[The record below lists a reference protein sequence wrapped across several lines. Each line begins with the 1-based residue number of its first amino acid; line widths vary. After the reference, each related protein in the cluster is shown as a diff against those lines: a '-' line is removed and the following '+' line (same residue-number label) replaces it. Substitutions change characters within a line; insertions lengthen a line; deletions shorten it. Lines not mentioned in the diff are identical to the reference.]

1 MPTTTWETMRQDI
14 VRPLGLVTG
23 TTSENLSANTSL
35 VDNDLTDLYSSD
47 DYFNANWYVIV
58 TSNNN
63 DTEYRRVTDYAQSSG
78 TITVSKA
85 WPSGSDGSISTY
97 ELMTVPPNKVMEW
110 YNRARQEVWPHIGI
124 VRDVETVVTG
134 TRQFTYEIPSTIR
147 RVNRGYLGERYEAQN
162 DSENLLLNGS
172 FEDWTTVSTALNE
185 DLDDSE
191 TGVDVDDGSVF
202 TTADFI
208 IVDNEVM
215 DITGISTNTLT
226 VTRAYQGSTA
236 ATHDDNTSVYKVSPD
251 NWSVTGN
258 GATVNQEK
266 QTTSPVNY
274 AILSG
279 NNSAR
284 LYVPGSTAVTLVQTF
299 SSISSDYTAVATEG
313 MEANLSAWVYCNT
326 PSRVYLTIDG
336 DVDSTAHGGTG
347 WELMTASNNLDGTDE
362 ATVVGISVSSG
373 ASIPVFVDEVFLTI
387 GQSGP
392 LDRPYSPITNWDVIP
407 PASGA
412 STGGTLRFTGKVPSH
427 HRLRIVG
434 SDMLTAVTT
443 DASPVE
449 IDGDLLEPLYN
460 KVRQHLCD
468 ERAAGNP
475 ESYWFTMARQFE
487 GAYNRAVESG
497 AVGIRPP
504 RQRFKAPN
512 MAF

>member
-23 TTSENLSANTSL
+23 TTTTNVAANTSL
-35 VDNDLTDLYSSD
+35 IDTNLTELYSAD
-47 DYFNANWYVIV
+47 DYFNTNWYAIV
-58 TSNNN
+58 TSNNR
-63 DTEYRRVTDYAQSSG
+63 DGQYRRVTDYAQSSG
-78 TITVSKA
+78 TLTVSLA
-85 WPSGSDGSISTY
+85 WGAGTDGANSTY

-110 YNRARQEVWPHIGI
+110 YNRSRQEVWPHIGI
-124 VRDVETVVTG
+124 VRDVETIVTG

-147 RVNRGYLGERYEAQN
+147 RVNRVYLGERYEAQHA
-162 DSENLLLNGS
+162 SENLLLNGS
-172 FEDWTTVSTALNE
+172 FEDWS
-185 DLDDSE
+185 S
-191 TGVDVDDGSVF
+191 
-202 TTADFI
+202 TTA
-208 IVDNEVM
+208 
-215 DITGISTNTLT
+215 
-226 VTRAYQGSTA
+226 A
-236 ATHDDNTSVYKVSPD
+236 D
-251 NWSVTGN
+251 NWSVTGG
-258 GATVNQEK
+258 GASMNQEE
-266 QTTSPVNY
+266 QTTSPTNY

-279 NNSAR
+279 NNSLR
-284 LYVPGSTAVTLVQTF
+284 LLVPDSTAVTLVQTF
-299 SSISSDYTAVATEG
+299 NSASSSYTAVATEG

-326 PSRVYLTIDG
+326 ASRVYLTIDG

-347 WELMTASNNLDGTDE
+347 WELMTASNNLDATDTS
-362 ATVVGISVSSG
+362 TVVGISVSSG
-373 ASIPVFVDEVFLTI
+373 AAIPVFVDEVFLTI

-407 PASGA
+407 PAAGA

-434 SDMLTAVTT
+434 SDMLTAATS
-443 DASPVE
+443 DASTVE

-460 KVRQHLCD
+460 KIRQRLCD
-468 ERAAGNP
+468 ERAAGNA

-487 GAYNRAVESG
+487 AEYNRAVESG

>member
-23 TTSENLSANTSL
+23 TTTTNVAANTSL
-35 VDNDLTDLYSSD
+35 IDTNLTELYSAD
-47 DYFNANWYVIV
+47 DYFNTNWYAIV
-58 TSNNN
+58 TSNNR
-63 DTEYRRVTDYAQSSG
+63 DGQYRRVTDYAQSSG
-78 TITVSKA
+78 TLTVSLA
-85 WPSGSDGSISTY
+85 WGAGTDGANSTY

-110 YNRARQEVWPHIGI
+110 YNRSRQEVWPHIGR
-124 VRDVETVVTG
+124 VRDVETIVTG

-147 RVNRGYLGERYEAQN
+147 RVNRVYLGERYEAQN

-172 FEDWTTVSTALNE
+172 FEDWS
-185 DLDDSE
+185 S
-191 TGVDVDDGSVF
+191 
-202 TTADFI
+202 TTA
-208 IVDNEVM
+208 
-215 DITGISTNTLT
+215 
-226 VTRAYQGSTA
+226 A
-236 ATHDDNTSVYKVSPD
+236 D
-251 NWSVTGN
+251 NWSVTGG
-258 GATVNQEK
+258 GASMNQEE
-266 QTTSPVNY
+266 QTTSPTNY

-279 NNSAR
+279 NNSLR
-284 LYVPGSTAVTLVQTF
+284 LLVPDSTAVTLVQTF
-299 SSISSDYTAVATEG
+299 NSASSSYTAVATEG

-326 PSRVYLTIDG
+326 ASRVYLTIDG

-347 WELMTASNNLDGTDE
+347 WELMTASNNLDATDTS
-362 ATVVGISVSSG
+362 TVVGISVSSG
-373 ASIPVFVDEVFLTI
+373 AAIPVFVDEVFLTI

-407 PASGA
+407 PAAGA

-434 SDMLTAVTT
+434 SDMLTAATS
-443 DASPVE
+443 DASTVE

-460 KVRQHLCD
+460 KIRQRLCD
-468 ERAAGNP
+468 ERAAGNA

-487 GAYNRAVESG
+487 AEYNRAVESG

>member
-23 TTSENLSANTSL
+23 TTTTNVAANTSL
-35 VDNDLTDLYSSD
+35 IDTNLTELYSAD
-47 DYFNANWYVIV
+47 DYFNTNWYAIV
-58 TSNNN
+58 TSNNR
-63 DTEYRRVTDYAQSSG
+63 DGQYRRVTDYAQSSG
-78 TITVSKA
+78 TLTVSKA
-85 WPSGSDGSISTY
+85 WGAGTDGANSTY
-97 ELMTVPPNKVMEW
+97 ELMTLPPNKVMEW

-147 RVNRGYLGERYEAQN
+147 RVNRVYLGERYESQN

-172 FEDWTTVSTALNE
+172 FEDWS
-185 DLDDSE
+185 S
-191 TGVDVDDGSVF
+191 
-202 TTADFI
+202 TTA
-208 IVDNEVM
+208 
-215 DITGISTNTLT
+215 
-226 VTRAYQGSTA
+226 A
-236 ATHDDNTSVYKVSPD
+236 D
-251 NWSVTGN
+251 NWSVTGG
-258 GATVNQEK
+258 GASMNQEE
-266 QTTSPVNY
+266 QTTSPTNY

-279 NNSAR
+279 NNSLR
-284 LYVPGSTAVTLVQTF
+284 LLVPDSTAVTLVQTF
-299 SSISSDYTAVATEG
+299 NSASSSYTAVATEG

-326 PSRVYLTIDG
+326 ASRVYLTIDG

-347 WELMTASNNLDGTDE
+347 WELMTASNNLDATDTS
-362 ATVVGISVSSG
+362 TVVGISVSSG
-373 ASIPVFVDEVFLTI
+373 AAIPVFVDEVFLTI

-407 PASGA
+407 PAAGA

-434 SDMLTAVTT
+434 SDMLTAATS
-443 DASPVE
+443 DASTVE

-460 KVRQHLCD
+460 KIRQRLCD
-468 ERAAGNP
+468 ERAAGNA

-487 GAYNRAVESG
+487 AEYNRAVESG

>member
-147 RVNRGYLGERYEAQN
+147 RVNRVYLGERYEAQN

-279 NNSAR
+279 NN
-284 LYVPGSTAVTLVQTF
+284 
-299 SSISSDYTAVATEG
+299 
-313 MEANLSAWVYCNT
+313 
-326 PSRVYLTIDG
+326 
-336 DVDSTAHGGTG
+336 
-347 WELMTASNNLDGTDE
+347 
-362 ATVVGISVSSG
+362 
-373 ASIPVFVDEVFLTI
+373 
-387 GQSGP
+387 
-392 LDRPYSPITNWDVIP
+392 
-407 PASGA
+407 
-412 STGGTLRFTGKVPSH
+412 
-427 HRLRIVG
+427 
-434 SDMLTAVTT
+434 
-443 DASPVE
+443 
-449 IDGDLLEPLYN
+449 
-460 KVRQHLCD
+460 
-468 ERAAGNP
+468 
-475 ESYWFTMARQFE
+475 
-487 GAYNRAVESG
+487 
-497 AVGIRPP
+497 
-504 RQRFKAPN
+504 
-512 MAF
+512 

>member
-23 TTSENLSANTSL
+23 TTTTNVAANTSL
-35 VDNDLTDLYSSD
+35 IDTNLTELYSSD
-47 DYFNANWYVIV
+47 DYFNTNWYAIV
-58 TSNNN
+58 TSNNR
-63 DTEYRRVTDYAQSSG
+63 DGQYRRVTDYAQSSG
-78 TITVSKA
+78 TLTVSLA
-85 WPSGSDGSISTY
+85 WGAGTDGANSTY

-110 YNRARQEVWPHIGI
+110 YNRSRQEVWPHIGI
-124 VRDVETVVTG
+124 VRDVETIVTG

-147 RVNRGYLGERYEAQN
+147 RVNRVYLGERYESQN

-172 FEDWTTVSTALNE
+172 FEDWS
-185 DLDDSE
+185 S
-191 TGVDVDDGSVF
+191 
-202 TTADFI
+202 TTA
-208 IVDNEVM
+208 
-215 DITGISTNTLT
+215 
-226 VTRAYQGSTA
+226 A
-236 ATHDDNTSVYKVSPD
+236 D
-251 NWSVTGN
+251 NWSVTGG
-258 GATVNQEK
+258 GASMNQEE
-266 QTTSPVNY
+266 QTTSPTNY

-279 NNSAR
+279 NNSLR
-284 LYVPGSTAVTLVQTF
+284 LLVPDSTAVTLVQTF
-299 SSISSDYTAVATEG
+299 NSASSSYTAVATEG

-326 PSRVYLTIDG
+326 ASRVYLTIDG

-347 WELMTASNNLDGTDE
+347 WELMTASNNLDATDTS
-362 ATVVGISVSSG
+362 TVVGISVSSG
-373 ASIPVFVDEVFLTI
+373 AAIPVFVDEVFLTI

-434 SDMLTAVTT
+434 SDMLTAATS
-443 DASPVE
+443 DASTVE

-460 KVRQHLCD
+460 KIRQRLCD
-468 ERAAGNP
+468 ERAAGNA

-487 GAYNRAVESG
+487 AEYNRAVESG

>member
-23 TTSENLSANTSL
+23 TTTTNVAANTSL
-35 VDNDLTDLYSSD
+35 IDTNLTELYSAD
-47 DYFNANWYVIV
+47 DYFNTNWYAIV
-58 TSNNN
+58 TSNNR
-63 DTEYRRVTDYAQSSG
+63 DGQYRRVTDYAQSSG
-78 TITVSKA
+78 TLTVSLA
-85 WPSGSDGSISTY
+85 WGAGTDGANSTY

-110 YNRARQEVWPHIGI
+110 YNRSRQEVWPHIGI
-124 VRDVETVVTG
+124 VRDVETIVTG

-147 RVNRGYLGERYEAQN
+147 RVNRVYLGERYEAQN

-172 FEDWTTVSTALNE
+172 FEDWS
-185 DLDDSE
+185 S
-191 TGVDVDDGSVF
+191 
-202 TTADFI
+202 TTA
-208 IVDNEVM
+208 
-215 DITGISTNTLT
+215 
-226 VTRAYQGSTA
+226 A
-236 ATHDDNTSVYKVSPD
+236 D
-251 NWSVTGN
+251 NWSVTGG
-258 GATVNQEK
+258 GASMNQEE
-266 QTTSPVNY
+266 QTTSPTNY

-279 NNSAR
+279 NNSLR
-284 LYVPGSTAVTLVQTF
+284 LLVPDSTAVTLVQTF
-299 SSISSDYTAVATEG
+299 NSASSSYTAVATEG

-326 PSRVYLTIDG
+326 ASRVYLTIDG

-347 WELMTASNNLDGTDE
+347 WELMTASNNLDATDTS
-362 ATVVGISVSSG
+362 TVVGISVSSG
-373 ASIPVFVDEVFLTI
+373 AAIPVFVDEVFLTI

-407 PASGA
+407 PAAGA

-434 SDMLTAVTT
+434 SDMLTAATS
-443 DASPVE
+443 DASTVE

-460 KVRQHLCD
+460 KIRQRLCD
-468 ERAAGNP
+468 ERAAGNA

-487 GAYNRAVESG
+487 AEYNRAVESG

>member
-23 TTSENLSANTSL
+23 TTTTNVAANTSL
-35 VDNDLTDLYSSD
+35 IYTNLTELYSAD
-47 DYFNANWYVIV
+47 DYFNTNWYAIV
-58 TSNNN
+58 TSNNR
-63 DTEYRRVTDYAQSSG
+63 DGQYRRVTDYAQSSG
-78 TITVSKA
+78 TLTVSLA
-85 WPSGSDGSISTY
+85 WGAGTDGANSTY

-110 YNRARQEVWPHIGI
+110 YNRSRQEVWPHIGI
-124 VRDVETVVTG
+124 VRDVETIVTG

-147 RVNRGYLGERYEAQN
+147 RVNRVYLGERYEAQN

-172 FEDWTTVSTALNE
+172 FEDWS
-185 DLDDSE
+185 S
-191 TGVDVDDGSVF
+191 
-202 TTADFI
+202 TTA
-208 IVDNEVM
+208 
-215 DITGISTNTLT
+215 
-226 VTRAYQGSTA
+226 A
-236 ATHDDNTSVYKVSPD
+236 D
-251 NWSVTGN
+251 NWSVTGG
-258 GATVNQEK
+258 GASMNQEE
-266 QTTSPVNY
+266 QTTSPTNY

-279 NNSAR
+279 NNSLR
-284 LYVPGSTAVTLVQTF
+284 LLVPDSTAVTLVQTF
-299 SSISSDYTAVATEG
+299 NSASSSYTAVATEG

-326 PSRVYLTIDG
+326 ASRVYLTIDG

-347 WELMTASNNLDGTDE
+347 WELMTASNNLDATDTS
-362 ATVVGISVSSG
+362 TVVGISVSSG
-373 ASIPVFVDEVFLTI
+373 AAIPVFVDEVFLTI

-407 PASGA
+407 PAAGA

-434 SDMLTAVTT
+434 SDMLTAATS
-443 DASPVE
+443 DASTVE

-460 KVRQHLCD
+460 KIRQRLCD
-468 ERAAGNP
+468 ERAAGNA

-487 GAYNRAVESG
+487 AEYNRAVESG

>member
-1 MPTTTWETMRQDI
+1 MPTTTWEQVRQDI

-23 TTSENLSANTSL
+23 TTSENLATNTSL
-35 VDNDLTDLYSSD
+35 VDEDLIDLYPSN
-47 DYFNANWYVIV
+47 DYFNSNWYVIV
-58 TSNNN
+58 TSEDN
-63 DTEYRRVTDYAQSSG
+63 DGEYRRVTDYAADGG
-78 TITVSKA
+78 TIVVSKA
-85 WPSGSDGSISTY
+85 WGAGDSTGATY

-147 RVNRGYLGERYEAQN
+147 RVNRVYLGERYEAQN

-172 FEDWTTVSTALNE
+172 FEDWTN
-185 DLDDSE
+185 
-191 TGVDVDDGSVF
+191 
-202 TTADFI
+202 
-208 IVDNEVM
+208 
-215 DITGISTNTLT
+215 
-226 VTRAYQGSTA
+226 
-236 ATHDDNTSVYKVSPD
+236 ATSPD
-251 NWSVTGN
+251 YWSVTGS
-258 GATVNQEK
+258 GSPSVNQEE
-266 QTTSPVNY
+266 QTTSPTNY
-274 AILSG
+274 AVLSG

-284 LYVPGSTAVTLVQTF
+284 LVVPATPGTATTLVQTF
-299 SSISSDYTAVATEG
+299 DSTLSRYTAVATQG
-313 MEANLSAWVYCNT
+313 MEASLSAWVYCT
-326 PSRVYLTIDG
+326 LPSRVSLTIDG
-336 DVDSTAHGGTG
+336 ALQSDTHGGTG
-347 WELMTASNNLDGTDE
+347 WELLTGTQTLTQTDTE
-362 ATVVGISVSSG
+362 AAVGLSVTNG
-373 ASIPVFVDEVFLTI
+373 AAVAVYVDEIFLTL

-407 PASGA
+407 PAAGA

-434 SDMLTAVTT
+434 SDMLSPVTT
-443 DASPVE
+443 DASTVE

-460 KVRQHLCD
+460 KVRARICD
-468 ERAAGNP
+468 ERASGNT

-487 GAYNRAVESG
+487 SEYNRAVESG

>member
-23 TTSENLSANTSL
+23 TTTTNVAANTSL
-35 VDNDLTDLYSSD
+35 IDTNLTELYSAD
-47 DYFNANWYVIV
+47 DYFNTNWYAIV
-58 TSNNN
+58 TSNNR
-63 DTEYRRVTDYAQSSG
+63 DGQYRRVTDYAQSSG
-78 TITVSKA
+78 TLTVSLA
-85 WPSGSDGSISTY
+85 WGAGTDGANSTY

-110 YNRARQEVWPHIGI
+110 YNRSRQEVWPHIGI
-124 VRDVETVVTG
+124 VRDVETIVTG

-147 RVNRGYLGERYEAQN
+147 RVNRVYLGERYESQN

-172 FEDWTTVSTALNE
+172 FEDWS
-185 DLDDSE
+185 S
-191 TGVDVDDGSVF
+191 
-202 TTADFI
+202 TTA
-208 IVDNEVM
+208 
-215 DITGISTNTLT
+215 
-226 VTRAYQGSTA
+226 A
-236 ATHDDNTSVYKVSPD
+236 D
-251 NWSVTGN
+251 NWSVTGG
-258 GATVNQEK
+258 GASMNQEE
-266 QTTSPVNY
+266 QTTSPTNY

-279 NNSAR
+279 NNSLR
-284 LYVPGSTAVTLVQTF
+284 LLVPDSTAVTLVQTF
-299 SSISSDYTAVATEG
+299 NSASSSYTAVATEG

-326 PSRVYLTIDG
+326 ASRVYLTIDG

-347 WELMTASNNLDGTDE
+347 WELMTASNNLDATDTS
-362 ATVVGISVSSG
+362 TVVGISVSSG
-373 ASIPVFVDEVFLTI
+373 AAIPVFVDEVFLTI

-407 PASGA
+407 PAAGA

-434 SDMLTAVTT
+434 SDMLTAATS
-443 DASPVE
+443 DASTVE

-460 KVRQHLCD
+460 KIRQRLCD
-468 ERAAGNP
+468 ERAAGNA

-487 GAYNRAVESG
+487 AEYNRAVESG

>member
-23 TTSENLSANTSL
+23 TTSANLAANTSL
-35 VDNDLTDLYSSD
+35 VDEDLTDLYSSD

-85 WPSGSDGSISTY
+85 WPSGSDSSTSTY

-147 RVNRGYLGERYEAQN
+147 RVNRVYLGERYEAQN

-172 FEDWTTVSTALNE
+172 FEDWSSA
-185 DLDDSE
+185 
-191 TGVDVDDGSVF
+191 
-202 TTADFI
+202 
-208 IVDNEVM
+208 
-215 DITGISTNTLT
+215 
-226 VTRAYQGSTA
+226 TA
-236 ATHDDNTSVYKVSPD
+236 AD
-251 NWSVTGN
+251 NWSVTGG
-258 GATVNQEK
+258 GASMNQEE
-266 QTTSPVNY
+266 QTTSPTNY
-274 AILSG
+274 AVLSG
-279 NNSAR
+279 NNSLR
-284 LYVPGSTAVTLVQTF
+284 LLVPGSTAVTLVQTF
-299 SSISSDYTAVATEG
+299 NSASSSYTAVATEG

-326 PSRVYLTIDG
+326 ASRVYLTIDG
-336 DVDSTAHGGTG
+336 DVDSAAHGGTG
-347 WELMTASNNLDGTDE
+347 WELMTASNNLDATDTS
-362 ATVVGISVSSG
+362 AVVGISVSSG
-373 ASIPVFVDEVFLTI
+373 AAIPVFVDEVFLTI

-407 PASGA
+407 PAAGA

-434 SDMLTAVTT
+434 SDMLSAVTT
-443 DASPVE
+443 DASTIE

-460 KVRQHLCD
+460 KIRARICD
-468 ERAAGNP
+468 ERASGNT

-487 GAYNRAVESG
+487 SEYNKAVESG

>member
-23 TTSENLSANTSL
+23 TTTTNVAANTSL
-35 VDNDLTDLYSSD
+35 IDTALTELYSSD
-47 DYFNANWYVIV
+47 DYFNANWYAIV
-58 TSNNN
+58 TSNNR
-63 DTEYRRVTDYAQSSG
+63 DGQYRRVTDYAQSSG
-78 TITVSKA
+78 TLTVSLA
-85 WPSGSDGSISTY
+85 WGAGTDGANSTY

-124 VRDVETVVTG
+124 VRDVETIVTG

-147 RVNRGYLGERYEAQN
+147 RVNRVYLGERYEAQN

-172 FEDWTTVSTALNE
+172 FEDWSSA
-185 DLDDSE
+185 
-191 TGVDVDDGSVF
+191 
-202 TTADFI
+202 
-208 IVDNEVM
+208 
-215 DITGISTNTLT
+215 
-226 VTRAYQGSTA
+226 TA
-236 ATHDDNTSVYKVSPD
+236 AD
-251 NWSVTGN
+251 NWSVTGG
-258 GATVNQEK
+258 GASMNQEE
-266 QTTSPVNY
+266 QTTSPTNY
-274 AILSG
+274 AVLSG
-279 NNSAR
+279 NNSLR
-284 LYVPGSTAVTLVQTF
+284 LLVPGSTAVTLVQTF
-299 SSISSDYTAVATEG
+299 NSASSSYTAVATEG

-326 PSRVYLTIDG
+326 ASRVYLTIDG

-347 WELMTASNNLDGTDE
+347 WELMTASNNLDATDTS
-362 ATVVGISVSSG
+362 TVVGISVSSG
-373 ASIPVFVDEVFLTI
+373 SAIPVFVDEVFLTI

-407 PASGA
+407 PAAGA

-434 SDMLTAVTT
+434 SDMLTAATS
-443 DASPVE
+443 DASTVE

-460 KVRQHLCD
+460 KIRQRLCD
-468 ERAAGNP
+468 ERAAGNA

-487 GAYNRAVESG
+487 AEYNRAVESG

>member
-23 TTSENLSANTSL
+23 TTTTNVAANTSL
-35 VDNDLTDLYSSD
+35 IDTNLTELYSSD
-47 DYFNANWYVIV
+47 DYFNTNWYAIV
-58 TSNNN
+58 TSNNR
-63 DTEYRRVTDYAQSSG
+63 DGQYRRITDYAQSSG
-78 TITVSKA
+78 TLTVSLA
-85 WPSGSDGSISTY
+85 WGAGTDGANSTY

-124 VRDVETVVTG
+124 VRDVETIVTG

-147 RVNRGYLGERYEAQN
+147 RVNRVYLGERYEAQN

-172 FEDWTTVSTALNE
+172 FEDWSSA
-185 DLDDSE
+185 
-191 TGVDVDDGSVF
+191 
-202 TTADFI
+202 
-208 IVDNEVM
+208 
-215 DITGISTNTLT
+215 
-226 VTRAYQGSTA
+226 TA
-236 ATHDDNTSVYKVSPD
+236 AD
-251 NWSVTGN
+251 NWSVTGG
-258 GATVNQEK
+258 GASMNQEE
-266 QTTSPVNY
+266 QTTSPTNY

-279 NNSAR
+279 NNSLR
-284 LYVPGSTAVTLVQTF
+284 LLVPGSTAVTLVQTF
-299 SSISSDYTAVATEG
+299 NSASSSYTAVATEG

-326 PSRVYLTIDG
+326 ASRVYLTIDG

-347 WELMTASNNLDGTDE
+347 WELMTASNNLDATDTS
-362 ATVVGISVSSG
+362 TVVGISVSSG
-373 ASIPVFVDEVFLTI
+373 AAIPVFVDEVFLTI

-407 PASGA
+407 PAAGA

-434 SDMLTAVTT
+434 SDMLTAATS
-443 DASPVE
+443 DASTVE

-460 KVRQHLCD
+460 KIRQRLCD
-468 ERAAGNP
+468 ERAAGNA

-487 GAYNRAVESG
+487 AEYNRAVESG

>member
-23 TTSENLSANTSL
+23 TTTTNVAANTSL
-35 VDNDLTDLYSSD
+35 IDTNLTELYSAD
-47 DYFNANWYVIV
+47 DYFNTNWYAIV
-58 TSNNN
+58 TSNNR
-63 DTEYRRVTDYAQSSG
+63 DGQYRRVTDYAQSSG
-78 TITVSKA
+78 TLTVSLA
-85 WPSGSDGSISTY
+85 WGAGTDGANSTY

-110 YNRARQEVWPHIGI
+110 YNRSRQEVWPHIGI
-124 VRDVETVVTG
+124 VRDVETIVTG

-147 RVNRGYLGERYEAQN
+147 RVNRVYLGERYESQN

-172 FEDWTTVSTALNE
+172 FEDWSSA
-185 DLDDSE
+185 
-191 TGVDVDDGSVF
+191 
-202 TTADFI
+202 
-208 IVDNEVM
+208 
-215 DITGISTNTLT
+215 
-226 VTRAYQGSTA
+226 TA
-236 ATHDDNTSVYKVSPD
+236 AD
-251 NWSVTGN
+251 NWSVTGG
-258 GATVNQEK
+258 GASMNQEE
-266 QTTSPVNY
+266 QTTSPTNY

-279 NNSAR
+279 NNSLR
-284 LYVPGSTAVTLVQTF
+284 LLVPDSTAVTLVQTF
-299 SSISSDYTAVATEG
+299 NSASSSYTAVATEG

-326 PSRVYLTIDG
+326 ASRVYLTIDG

-347 WELMTASNNLDGTDE
+347 WELMTASNNLDATDTS
-362 ATVVGISVSSG
+362 TVVGISVSSG
-373 ASIPVFVDEVFLTI
+373 AAIPVFVDEVFLTI

-407 PASGA
+407 PAAGA

-434 SDMLTAVTT
+434 SDMLTAATS
-443 DASPVE
+443 DASTVE

-460 KVRQHLCD
+460 KIRQRLCD
-468 ERAAGNP
+468 ERAAGNA

-487 GAYNRAVESG
+487 AEYNRAVESG

>member
-23 TTSENLSANTSL
+23 TTTTNVAANTSL
-35 VDNDLTDLYSSD
+35 IDTNLTELYSAD
-47 DYFNANWYVIV
+47 DYFNTNWYAIV
-58 TSNNN
+58 TSNNR
-63 DTEYRRVTDYAQSSG
+63 DGQYRRVTDYAQSSG
-78 TITVSKA
+78 TLTVSLA
-85 WPSGSDGSISTY
+85 WGAGTDGANSTY
-97 ELMTVPPNKVMEW
+97 ELMPVPPNKVMEW
-110 YNRARQEVWPHIGI
+110 YNRSRQEVWPHIGI
-124 VRDVETVVTG
+124 VRDVETIVTG

-147 RVNRGYLGERYEAQN
+147 RVNRVYLGERYEAQN

-172 FEDWTTVSTALNE
+172 FEDWS
-185 DLDDSE
+185 S
-191 TGVDVDDGSVF
+191 
-202 TTADFI
+202 TTA
-208 IVDNEVM
+208 
-215 DITGISTNTLT
+215 
-226 VTRAYQGSTA
+226 A
-236 ATHDDNTSVYKVSPD
+236 D
-251 NWSVTGN
+251 NWSVTGG
-258 GATVNQEK
+258 GASMNQEE
-266 QTTSPVNY
+266 QTTSPTNY

-279 NNSAR
+279 NNSLR
-284 LYVPGSTAVTLVQTF
+284 LLVPDSTAVTLVQTF
-299 SSISSDYTAVATEG
+299 NSASSSYTAVATEG

-326 PSRVYLTIDG
+326 ASRVYLTIDG

-347 WELMTASNNLDGTDE
+347 WELMTASNNLDATDTS
-362 ATVVGISVSSG
+362 TVVGISVSSG
-373 ASIPVFVDEVFLTI
+373 AAIPVFVDEVFLTI

-407 PASGA
+407 PAAGA

-434 SDMLTAVTT
+434 SDMLTAATS
-443 DASPVE
+443 DASTVE

-460 KVRQHLCD
+460 KIRQRLCD
-468 ERAAGNP
+468 ERAAGNA

-487 GAYNRAVESG
+487 AEYNRAVESG